1 MNCLDIVVNNSLMLI
16 NIVAILMVDNRLY
29 IFYRFV
35 MRIRVN
41 EMHIDAMLDVRH
53 LVMNLLVMDYFMMLR
68 GVYWF
73 NDLERVGKNTFVID

>member
-1 MNCLDIVVNNSLMLI
+1 MLI
-16 NIVAILMVDNRLY
+16 NIVVILMVDNRLY

>member
-16 NIVAILMVDNRLY
+16 NIVAILMMNNRLY
-29 IFYRFV
+29 RFYRFV

-53 LVMNLLVMDYFMMLR
+53 LVMNLLVMDFMMLR